1 MDIQT
6 TKIELV
12 KAILAIENNEFI
24 QKLVDFINKEK
35 VDFWD
40 ELSAAE
46 QNEIKKGIEEL
57 NQGKRVSY
65 ESFLKK
71 IS

>member
-1 MDIQT
+1 MDSQT

-12 KAILAIENNEFI
+12 KAILAIENDEFI
-24 QKLVDFINKEK
+24 QRIADFIKKESVGFYSELGTSEK
-35 VDFWD
+35 NEILKGSD
-40 ELSAAE
+40 ELS
-46 QNEIKKGIEEL
+46 N
-57 NQGKRVSY
+57 GKRVSY

>member
-1 MDIQT
+1 MDMQT

-12 KAILAIENNEFI
+12 KAILNIDNKEII
-24 QKLVDFINKEK
+24 QKISYLLKGEN

-40 ELSAAE
+40 ELNTSQ

-57 NQGKRVSY
+57 NNGERVSY
-65 ESFLKK
+65 SNFLQK